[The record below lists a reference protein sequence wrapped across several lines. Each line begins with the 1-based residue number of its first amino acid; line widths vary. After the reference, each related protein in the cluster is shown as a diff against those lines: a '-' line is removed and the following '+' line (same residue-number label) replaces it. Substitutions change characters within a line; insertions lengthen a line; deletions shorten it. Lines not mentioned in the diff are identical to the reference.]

1 MAITYPHVDTRG
13 AATTAAVIYAAVAA
27 LLFAAIIYAV
37 SSGNSDL
44 TAVPPV
50 GII

>member
-1 MAITYPHVDTRG
+1 MAITYPHVDPRV

-27 LLFAAIIYAV
+27 ALFAAIIYAA
-37 SSGNSDL
+37 SSGTSDL
-44 TAVPPV
+44 TAVPPI